1 MNYSVKHQNSGDQ
14 QKWWKTWEIK
24 TEHITN
30 KLIYLLCLILVFLK
44 LFTDDWYLKFK
55 KIISLWYSNV
65 KNGHSNKS
73 WGNTRPMPHHF
84 SAESQYFLQNRNQF
98 SHPPPPIPFDVWVS
112 GSYIRHRGQKPEK
125 ASQFTGRLQRN
136 SLLLHRWSWESRV
149 HQANMNGTDSRDKAA
164 SLSGL

>member
-30 KLIYLLCLILVFLK
+30 KLICYLLCLILVFLK

-55 KIISLWYSNV
+55 KMISLWYSNV

-98 SHPPPPIPFDVWVS
+98 SHPPPPPHSLWCVGVWVLHQTS
-112 GSYIRHRGQKPEK
+112 GSKARKGKSIYRPTSEEQSSPAQVKPREPC
-125 ASQFTGRLQRN
+125 S
-136 SLLLHRWSWESRV
+136 
-149 HQANMNGTDSRDKAA
+149 
-164 SLSGL
+164 SG